1 MGVKSGSGKADTASV
16 TEFSPLYFKE
26 LEAKRTQRV
35 LEVVDESLRQSA
47 ELREQR
53 AEERAERARE
63 AERKKQ
69 ALSTRLAAIESEEE
83 RAVRRTIDRIAGDAQ
98 DAADDV
104 VGAQERK
111 RRLLGEIR
119 RLDTSA

>member
-1 MGVKSGSGKADTASV
+1 MKRGSEKADGSVV

-26 LEAKRTQRV
+26 LEAQRTQRV
-35 LEVVDESLRQSA
+35 LEVVDESLRKAA

-69 ALSTRLAAIESEEE
+69 SLSTRLAAIETEEQ
-83 RAVRRTIDRIAGDAQ
+83 RALRRTVDRLAGDAQ

-104 VGAQERK
+104 VGARERK
-111 RRLLGEIR
+111 RQLLGEIR
-119 RLDTSA
+119 RLDTRA